1 MLTSLRNPRVQQWR
15 RLGRHPRERRDRQQF
30 LLEGTHN
37 ILEAIAGGYPLELVL
52 HTPHWDTGLLGT
64 WEGPRELVSAE
75 VLRAIATTEN
85 PDGVLAI
92 ASTQPQP
99 FPQIQQLGL
108 FLDGVREPGN
118 LGALLRTG
126 AAVGIDGI
134 ISSQDSVDWHHPK
147 VLRASAGQWCKV
159 AVGTVPRPGEFLQ
172 TSRQQ
177 GLAIVVAQ
185 AQAPQTYWQWDFRQ
199 PTLLVLGN
207 EGEGVSPAAIAQA
220 SALVSIPSRIES
232 LNVGVAGALLLYEA
246 LRQTR
251 GSRE

>member
-15 RLGRHPRERRDRQQF
+15 RLARHPRDRRDRQQF

-37 ILEAIAGGYPLELVL
+37 ILEAIAVGYPLELVL
-52 HTPHWDTGLLGT
+52 HAPHWDTELLGN

-85 PDGVLAI
+85 PDGVVAI
-92 ASTQPQP
+92 ASWRHQP
-99 FPQIQQLGL
+99 FPQIQRLGL

-134 ISSQDSVDWHHPK
+134 LSSEDSVDWHHPK

-159 AVGTVPRPGEFLQ
+159 PVGSVPHPSEFLQ
-172 TSRQQ
+172 TCRER

-207 EGEGVSPAAIAQA
+207 EGEGVSAEAIAQA

-246 LRQTR
+246 LRQTC